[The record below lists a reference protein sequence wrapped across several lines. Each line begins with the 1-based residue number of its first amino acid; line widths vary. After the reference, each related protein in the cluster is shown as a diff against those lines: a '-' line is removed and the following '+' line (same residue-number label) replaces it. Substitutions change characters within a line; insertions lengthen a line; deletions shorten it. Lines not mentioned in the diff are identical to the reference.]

1 MKCEIPEYARCC
13 CCFPLRYGLLV
24 WAYTKL
30 VLIGIILFQY
40 FDLIITAIA
49 SERISSHNV
58 ALFVLIFIITI
69 FYCVDFVF
77 HIIFIIS
84 AHKKST
90 AMMKLFYKEA
100 IVGLIFYV
108 FCFFYFLVFYLTK
121 FSFMYLY
128 LELGLWCLFVLVI
141 IAHGY
146 LILLVR
152 SEVRKLERNSNFQF
166 TNTAQTEEQ
175 NMKADAGVIA

>member
-30 VLIGIILFQY
+30 
-40 FDLIITAIA
+40 
-49 SERISSHNV
+49 
-58 ALFVLIFIITI
+58 
-69 FYCVDFVF
+69 
-77 HIIFIIS
+77 
-84 AHKKST
+84 KST

-121 FSFMYLY
+121 FSFMDLY

-141 IAHGY
+141 KMCPY
-146 LILLVR
+146 L
-152 SEVRKLERNSNFQF
+152 
-166 TNTAQTEEQ
+166 
-175 NMKADAGVIA
+175 